1 MRARGFTLLELVIVM
16 VLIGILAAVS
26 LPMLMGGFNAMT
38 QQRETAAVER
48 EAMLALERIS
58 REVRMS
64 RNFVFGGSSVSFERG
79 DPPVTIT
86 IEAQGGNL
94 VLDRDGSTHVLAR
107 NVSNVAFGQE
117 SHEVACYIRASFDTA
132 GVAETWRSV
141 TYARNVECP

>member
-1 MRARGFTLLELVIVM
+1 MKIRGFTLIELVVVM

-38 QQRETAAVER
+38 QQRETAAIER
-48 EAMLALERIS
+48 EAMLALERIA

-79 DPPVTIT
+79 DPPVAIT

-107 NVSNVAFGQE
+107 NVSSVAFSQE
-117 SHEVACYIRASFDTA
+117 SDEGACYIRANFDTA
-132 GVAETWRSV
+132 GITDTWRSV
-141 TYARNVECP
+141 TFARNIECP